1 LQKKEQN
8 EHEIHLKMR
17 LENMFFKVNA
27 KLIKNPSHYKVLFSP
42 VFSLILSI
50 STLTA

>member
-1 LQKKEQN
+1 MKLTYICQKHMFAKKKKEQN

-27 KLIKNPSHYKVLFSP
+27 KLIKNPSFS
-42 VFSLILSI
+42 
-50 STLTA
+50 AKR